1 MTSSPTGRRP
11 LLALATAVTG
21 LVGAAIVYRGLV
33 DAVPVVD
40 FNTDLDRQLRR
51 EGARQVLVGFLPLVV
66 AGGLL
71 LVGRARWTGGLVVGC
86 ALLIALLARADSA
99 VSWVLLAVLVLAGSV
114 GCVRLLVRPAQ
125 GPRPVRRSAPG

>member
-1 MTSSPTGRRP
+1 VVTSSPTGRRA

-21 LVGAAIVYRGLV
+21 LVGAATVYLGLV

-51 EGARQVLVGFLPLVV
+51 EGARQVVVGCLPLVV
-66 AGGLL
+66 AGSLL
-71 LVGRARWTGGLVVGC
+71 LVGRATWTGALVVGC

-99 VSWVLLAVLVLAGSV
+99 VSWVLLVVLVLAGLV
-114 GCVRLLVRPAQ
+114 GCLRLLVRPA
-125 GPRPVRRSAPG
+125 